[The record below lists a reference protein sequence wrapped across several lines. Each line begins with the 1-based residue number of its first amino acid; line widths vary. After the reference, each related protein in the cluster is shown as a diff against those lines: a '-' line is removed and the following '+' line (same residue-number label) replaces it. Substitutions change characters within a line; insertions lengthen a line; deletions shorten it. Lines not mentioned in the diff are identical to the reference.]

1 MKDYEQ
7 IKPEDYAEPLCP
19 LCMDADKDVRPID
32 TRRFIEKLDSY
43 FSKNDYEGAG
53 RHLQYWYNEAVAG
66 NDLRGRFTVLNEM
79 LGYYRKMNDKDK
91 ALSVVKETLVVIS
104 SLGTEESVG
113 SATVYLNIGTVY
125 KAFSM
130 PDEALPWFERAI
142 SIYNASL
149 KPDDERF
156 AGLYNNTALC
166 LVDLKRFSE
175 AREMYQKA
183 LSILK
188 FVTTAHPD
196 IAITYLNLAT
206 CAEAELGLESA
217 EHEIETYL
225 DEAEKHLDDKNIEYN
240 GYYAFVCDKCA
251 PIFGYYGRFL
261 YAEILKKRA
270 KEIYERS

>member
-32 TRRFIEKLDSY
+32 TRRFIEKLDAY
-43 FSKNDYEGAG
+43 FAKNDYEGAG

-79 LGYYRKMNDKDK
+79 LGYYRKTAQKEK
-91 ALSVVKETLVVIS
+91 AFSAADEITDVINR
-104 SLGTEESVG
+104 LGTQESVG
-113 SATVYLNIGTVY
+113 SATVYLNIGTVC
-125 KAFSM
+125 KAFAM
-130 PDEALPWFERAI
+130 PDTALPYFERAI
-142 SIYNASL
+142 SIYKASL
-149 KPDDERF
+149 PASDERF

-175 AREMYQKA
+175 AREMYSDA

-188 FVTTAHPD
+188 DVKTAHPD
-196 IAITYLNLAT
+196 IAITYLNLAS
-206 CAEAELGLESA
+206 CAEAELGLEAA

-225 DEAEKHLDDKNIEYN
+225 DESERHLDDKNIEYN

-251 PIFGYYGRFL
+251 PIFSYYGRFL
-261 YAEILKKRA
+261 YAGILKKRA